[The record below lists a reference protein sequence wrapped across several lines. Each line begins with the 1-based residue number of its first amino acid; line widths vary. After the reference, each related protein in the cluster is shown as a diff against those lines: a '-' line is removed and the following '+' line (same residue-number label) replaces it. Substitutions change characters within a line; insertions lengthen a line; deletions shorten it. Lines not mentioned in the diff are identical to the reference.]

1 MKILKKEIGNANG
14 VKIYSITFTNNN
26 NYSIIFYNFGGYID
40 QVLIPYCS
48 DQSKT
53 EDVLLGYKDLKGC
66 KISSGYFNAI
76 IGRVGNRIGNAKFD
90 LNDIEFNLYKNT
102 PPHHLH
108 GGKEGFNKKIWN
120 IEKIEENENF
130 LQCTMSYLSPH
141 LQENY
146 PGNLECKV
154 AYSLN
159 NKNEFTIC
167 FEAISD
173 QDTIVNITNHNY
185 WNFHGH
191 KNNYQNIV
199 NHNVYIEADHI
210 CEIDES
216 YIPTGKVVLVK
227 DTKFDLN
234 KTFHISQNF
243 LDEGGIDHNYVLKN
257 ANLVKADGKIFST
270 LTGMGVEYFTDQ
282 PGMQFYT
289 GNMMDEHYEGKYY
302 KTYGKNHGMCFEP
315 QIFPDA
321 INHSNFPSP
330 MLKAGDTYRSTI
342 KMKFRNNFI

>member
-1 MKILKKEIGNANG
+1 MEHTSEKITTINKED
-14 VKIYSITFTNNN
+14 VFSLTFINNN
-26 NYSIIFYNFGGYID
+26 NYKINFYNFGGYIH
-40 QVLIPYCS
+40 QIHIPY
-48 DQSKT
+48 QSNKERT
-53 EDVLLGYKDLKGC
+53 EDVLLGYNDFDDC
-66 KISSGYFNAI
+66 KISRGYFNSI
-76 IGRVGNRIGNAKFD
+76 IGRVGNRIGNAKFN
-90 LNDIEFNLYKNT
+90 LNNKEYNLFKNV
-102 PPHHLH
+102 PPNHLH
-108 GGKEGFNKKIWN
+108 GGKEGFNKKIWK
-120 IEKIEENENF
+120 ILKIEENSNF
-130 LQCTMSYLSPH
+130 LSCTMEYVSPH
-141 LQENY
+141 LEENY
-146 PGNLECKV
+146 PGNLDCK
-154 AYSLN
+154 AKFTLN
-159 NKNEFTIC
+159 NNNEFI
-167 FEAISD
+167 ISFCAKTD
-173 QDTIVNITNHNY
+173 EDTIVNLTNHNY

-216 YIPTGKVVLVK
+216 YIPTGKIVSVK

-234 KTFHISQNF
+234 NTFHISQNF
-243 LDEGGIDHNYVLKN
+243 LDEEGIDHNYVLKN
-257 ANLVKADGKIFST
+257 ANLVKVDGIIFST

-330 MLKAGDTYRSTI
+330 MLKVGDTYRSTI

>member
-1 MKILKKEIGNANG
+1 MKHTSKK
-14 VKIYSITFTNNN
+14 ITTINKEDVFSLTFINNN
-26 NYSIIFYNFGGYID
+26 NYKINFYNFGGYIH
-40 QVLIPYCS
+40 QIHIPY
-48 DQSKT
+48 QSNKERT
-53 EDVLLGYKDLKGC
+53 EDVLLGYNDFDDC
-66 KISSGYFNAI
+66 KISRGYFNSI
-76 IGRVGNRIGNAKFD
+76 IGRVGNRIGNAKFN
-90 LNDIEFNLYKNT
+90 LNNKEYNLFKNV
-102 PPHHLH
+102 PPNHLH
-108 GGKEGFNKKIWN
+108 GGKEGFNKKIWK
-120 IEKIEENENF
+120 ILKIEENSNF
-130 LQCTMSYLSPH
+130 LSCTMEYVSPH
-141 LQENY
+141 LEENY
-146 PGNLECKV
+146 PGNLDCK
-154 AYSLN
+154 AKFTLN
-159 NKNEFTIC
+159 NNNEFI
-167 FEAISD
+167 ISFCAKTD
-173 QDTIVNITNHNY
+173 EDTIVNLTNHNY

-216 YIPTGKVVLVK
+216 YIPTGKIVSVK

-234 KTFHISQNF
+234 NTFHISQNF
-243 LDEGGIDHNYVLKN
+243 LDKEGIDHNYVLKN
-257 ANLVKADGKIFST
+257 ANLVKADGIIFST

-289 GNMMDEHYEGKYY
+289 GNMMDEYYEGKNY

>member
-1 MKILKKEIGNANG
+1 MEHTSEKITTINKED
-14 VKIYSITFTNNN
+14 VFSLTFINNN
-26 NYSIIFYNFGGYID
+26 NYKINFYNFGGYIH
-40 QVLIPYCS
+40 QIHIPY
-48 DQSKT
+48 QSNKERT
-53 EDVLLGYKDLKGC
+53 EDVLLGYNDFDDC
-66 KISSGYFNAI
+66 KISRGYFNSI
-76 IGRVGNRIGNAKFD
+76 IGRVGNRIGNAKFN
-90 LNDIEFNLYKNT
+90 LNNKEYNLFKNV
-102 PPHHLH
+102 PPNHLH
-108 GGKEGFNKKIWN
+108 GGEEGFNKKIWK
-120 IEKIEENENF
+120 ILKIEENSNF
-130 LQCTMSYLSPH
+130 LSCTMEYVSPH
-141 LQENY
+141 LEENY
-146 PGNLECKV
+146 PGNLDCK
-154 AYSLN
+154 AKFTLN
-159 NKNEFTIC
+159 NNNEFI
-167 FEAISD
+167 ISFCAKTD
-173 QDTIVNITNHNY
+173 EDTIVNLTNHNY

-216 YIPTGKVVLVK
+216 YIPTGKIVSVK

-234 KTFHISQNF
+234 NTFHISQNF
-243 LDEGGIDHNYVLKN
+243 LDEEGIDHNYVLKN
-257 ANLVKADGKIFST
+257 ANLVKADGIIFST

-289 GNMMDEHYEGKYY
+289 GNMMDENYEGKYY

-330 MLKAGDTYRSTI
+330 MLNAGDTYRSTI